1 MRRGLSAEMVTLDN
15 YGRGLEIGRLHY
27 YPYNEAR
34 EGFHA
39 WADALIKKYENSGC
53 KEIVSTWVQ
62 EFSQTVEIVY
72 RRKQCRGGR

>member
-1 MRRGLSAEMVTLDN
+1 M
-15 YGRGLEIGRLHY
+15 EIGRLHY
-27 YPYNEAR
+27 YDENGAT

-39 WADALIKKYENSGC
+39 WAAALIKKYEDSGC

-72 RRKQCRGGR
+72 RRKSGTVD

>member
-1 MRRGLSAEMVTLDN
+1 MVTLDN

-27 YPYNEAR
+27 YPDNEAP

-39 WADALIKKYENSGC
+39 WADALIKKYEDSGC

-62 EFSQTVEIVY
+62 EFPQTVEIVY
-72 RRKQCRGGR
+72 RRKDAGEGADG